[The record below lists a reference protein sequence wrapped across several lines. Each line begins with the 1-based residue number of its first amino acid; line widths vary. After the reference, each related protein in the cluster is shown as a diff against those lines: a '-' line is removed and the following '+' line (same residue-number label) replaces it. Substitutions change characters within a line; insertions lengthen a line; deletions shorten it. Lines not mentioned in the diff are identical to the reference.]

1 METFWIIAII
11 IEMGILAFTPYFIS
25 KGIDYYQKRKIKS
38 LIKEVHE
45 LTGEVALEVM
55 RRNPKEPE
63 STINNAIM
71 ILNPYWLHGTWVFDE
86 AALGLKAE
94 AFVGGADKQIS
105 YLVKKY
111 NINNPEA
118 GFRVH
123 ISANWFPDC
132 QAYIE
137 HLSPDEYG
145 SGNYYRLTD
154 GDVVID
160 GWYCGVLLM
169 YFKTAPEKIYCKV
182 ESL

>member
-1 METFWIIAII
+1 MEN
-11 IEMGILAFTPYFIS
+11 LYFII
-25 KGIDYYQKRKIKS
+25 GVVAVIIGFIVTLYYSTHGRNATFEETQDF
-38 LIKEVHE
+38 L
-45 LTGEVALEVM
+45 LE
-55 RRNPKEPE
+55 EPE
-63 STINNAIM
+63 SEEFLQEVQELTDAIVKPTLNNAIM

-86 AALGLKAE
+86 PALGLKAE

-118 GFRVH
+118 GFKVH

-132 QAYIE
+132 QAFIE
-137 HLSPDEYG
+137 HISPDEYG

>member
-1 METFWIIAII
+1 MKNIFKAVKDYFTVNPEDSVNPIV
-11 IEMGILAFTPYFIS
+11 LAGNTTSLY
-25 KGIDYYQKRKIKS
+25 KKS
-38 LIKEVHE
+38 SL
-45 LTGEVALEVM
+45 
-55 RRNPKEPE
+55 
-63 STINNAIM
+63 SNAIM

-86 AALGLKAE
+86 ETLGLKAE
-94 AFVGGADKQIS
+94 AFVAGADKQIS

-118 GFRVH
+118 GFRVY
-123 ISANWFPDC
+123 ISATWFPDC
-132 QAYIE
+132 QAFIE
-137 HLSPDEYG
+137 HLSPDTYG

>member
-1 METFWIIAII
+1 MKNILKAIKDY
-11 IEMGILAFTPYFIS
+11 FTINPEDS
-25 KGIDYYQKRKIKS
+25 
-38 LIKEVHE
+38 VNPVV
-45 LTGEVALEVM
+45 LTGNTASLY
-55 RRNPKEPE
+55 KK
-63 STINNAIM
+63 SSLSNAIM

-86 AALGLKAE
+86 ETLGLKAE
-94 AFVGGADKQIS
+94 AFVAGADKQIS

-118 GFRVH
+118 GFRVY
-123 ISANWFPDC
+123 ISATWFPDC
-132 QAYIE
+132 QAFIE
-137 HLSPDEYG
+137 HLSPDTYG